1 MKPLVVLIATFAFSC
16 LVFYAIQ
23 HDANFILSGR
33 IAMAFMLALTSVAH
47 FAFFDG
53 MVMTMP
59 PYIPFKRFMVY
70 FTGILEIAAGIG
82 LLFISIHYIVAIVL
96 IIFFVLLI
104 SSNIY
109 AAQNHINLEKAD
121 YSGKGL
127 AYLWVRIPLQLFF
140 IAWVWF
146 FAVLN

>member
-1 MKPLVVLIATFAFSC
+1 MKPLMVLLATFALSC
-16 LVFYAIQ
+16 TIFYAMQ

-33 IAMAFMLALTSVAH
+33 IAMAFMLGFTSVAH

-82 LLFISIHYIVAIVL
+82 LLFISIHYTVGIALIV
-96 IIFFVLLI
+96 FFVLLI
-104 SSNIY
+104 PSNIY
-109 AAQNHINLEKAD
+109 AAQNKINLEKAD

-127 AYLWVRIPLQLFF
+127 SYLWFRIPLQLFF
-140 IAWVWF
+140 IAWVWY